1 MNNDK
6 DLQKYLRSNN
16 IGSNYSDDY
25 FKQIQKKNNTPNIL
39 SNNEIP
45 VDVFSKLLDD
55 RIIFLST
62 QIDDYVCNIIKAQ
75 LLYLESQSDEDI
87 SIYIDTAGGSVYSGL
102 GLLDVMEF
110 VKPDIIT
117 VNTGL
122 AASMGAIIL
131 CSGTKGKRKSLKRSR
146 TMIHQPLGGGWA
158 QQASDIEIEA
168 KQINSLKKELY
179 EIISDRTGQTYD
191 RVYKDG
197 DRDYWMS
204 AGDSKKYGMIDEI
217 LTKRK

>member
-6 DLQKYLRSNN
+6 DFQMYLRSHN
-16 IGSNYSDDY
+16 ISSNYSNDY
-25 FKQIQKKNNTPNIL
+25 FKKIQKYNNTPNIL
-39 SNNEIP
+39 SDNEMP

-62 QIDDYVCNIIKAQ
+62 EIDDYICNIIKAQ
-75 LLYLESQSDEDI
+75 LLYLESESDEDI
-87 SIYIDTAGGSVYSGL
+87 SIYIDSPGGSVYSGL

-110 VKPDIIT
+110 IKPDIVT

-131 CSGTKGKRKSLKRSR
+131 CSGADGKRKSLKRSR
-146 TMIHQPLGGGWA
+146 TMIHQPLGGGWM

-191 RVYKDG
+191 RVHADG

-204 AGDSKKYGMIDEI
+204 ASDAKKYGMIDEI

>member
-6 DLQKYLRSNN
+6 GLQKYLRSNN

-87 SIYIDTAGGSVYSGL
+87 SIYID
-102 GLLDVMEF
+102 
-110 VKPDIIT
+110 IIC
-117 VNTGL
+117 
-122 AASMGAIIL
+122 M
-131 CSGTKGKRKSLKRSR
+131 
-146 TMIHQPLGGGWA
+146 
-158 QQASDIEIEA
+158 
-168 KQINSLKKELY
+168 
-179 EIISDRTGQTYD
+179 
-191 RVYKDG
+191 
-197 DRDYWMS
+197 
-204 AGDSKKYGMIDEI
+204 
-217 LTKRK
+217 